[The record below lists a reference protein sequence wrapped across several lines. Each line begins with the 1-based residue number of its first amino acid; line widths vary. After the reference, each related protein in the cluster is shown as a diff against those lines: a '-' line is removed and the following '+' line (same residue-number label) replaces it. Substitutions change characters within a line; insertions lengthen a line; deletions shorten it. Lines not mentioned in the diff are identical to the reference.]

1 MEISKIE
8 FLKAC
13 NDKEKQEESKL
24 AELERLAREKAER
37 ERLARE
43 KAERERLA
51 REKWRNTIKNSREFS
66 ENCKNEFVF
75 GNYKYRVDY
84 DNMRFT
90 KDLAIREMGNSMFAS
105 GGNLSLNEE
114 LGISSPESGNSNA
127 IGSNFRDFRT
137 ISTLSTISESE
148 FKKACTNFNSSKGN
162 GGNRGGG
169 ILLLDDIGY
178 VDRDERRLG
187 LDNDR
192 LQYINKNY

>member
-37 ERLARE
+37 E
-43 KAERERLA
+43 KAERDRASSALA
-51 REKWRNTIKNSREFS
+51 KRNWGNSIRNSRTIS
-66 ENCKNEFVF
+66 DNCKNEFVF